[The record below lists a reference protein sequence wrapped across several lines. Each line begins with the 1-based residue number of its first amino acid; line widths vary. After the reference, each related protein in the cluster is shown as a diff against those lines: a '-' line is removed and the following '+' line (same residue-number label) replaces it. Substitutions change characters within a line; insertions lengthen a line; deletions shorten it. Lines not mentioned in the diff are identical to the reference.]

1 MSNEYVDNA
10 SIVSKHS
17 EASSSITPDRGIS
30 TKKVSIES
38 TGTTQRGELRRVPK
52 KSSVDTQT
60 KDRTPYLRTEI

>member
-1 MSNEYVDNA
+1 MNMLTMLLLYLNIQKHPRA
-10 SIVSKHS
+10 SHPIEVFQQ
-17 EASSSITPDRGIS
+17 
-30 TKKVSIES
+30 KKVSIES